1 MRAFLRIILV
11 IPLGLIAAIL
21 AATAVYLAA
30 FGFPASDFSATPEG
44 LPPPVLQ
51 PALVLTAVIART
63 ALLPFLVAI
72 AASEIFAFRS
82 LLGWLLFGG
91 LLGFG
96 LQLLGFPAA
105 LAAPQ
110 SFLPPT
116 AGGIA
121 GAFTYWLIAGRG
133 AGLSLTSPERG

>member
-30 FGFPASDFSATPEG
+30 FGFPLSDFSATPEG
-44 LPPPVLQ
+44 LPPPVLR
-51 PALVLTAVIART
+51 PALLLTAVIART

-96 LQLLGFPAA
+96 LQLLGFPPE
-105 LAAPQ
+105 LAAPS

-121 GAFTYWLIAGRG
+121 GAFAYWLIAGRG
-133 AGLSLTSPERG
+133 AGLSLTSPGRE